1 MSSHPANKWCV
12 YIPTQATVC
21 WHRLFTTLDTSTEP
35 PGDSLWELWCWQ
47 HLTTFWTSIFGIFH
61 LNYSEQLS
69 ASPKG
74 NLPKTTC
81 QDSQNQGF
89 WNASLRKNEE
99 TFLFTESQ
107 TVPQKTCFSA
117 LVGIIRGA
125 NGCNSSLKLGEDFY
139 FPMILSVHSRAE
151 WLKRIVQ
158 TALILH
164 QIILCHL
171 SWDYRSLTSTG
182 SLRNSHK

>member
-89 WNASLRKNEE
+89 WNASLRKNEKLSCLLRVRQCPRKPA
-99 TFLFTESQ
+99 FL
-107 TVPQKTCFSA
+107 P
-117 LVGIIRGA
+117 
-125 NGCNSSLKLGEDFY
+125 
-139 FPMILSVHSRAE
+139 
-151 WLKRIVQ
+151 W
-158 TALILH
+158 
-164 QIILCHL
+164 
-171 SWDYRSLTSTG
+171 WG
-182 SLRNSHK
+182 SLEELMGAIPHWSWVKIFTFQWYSQYTQEPSDSKE